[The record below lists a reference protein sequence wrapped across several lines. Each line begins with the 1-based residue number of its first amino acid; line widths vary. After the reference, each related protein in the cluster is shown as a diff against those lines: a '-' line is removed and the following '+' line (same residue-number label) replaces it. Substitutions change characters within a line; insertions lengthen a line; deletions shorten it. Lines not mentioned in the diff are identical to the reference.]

1 MSILVSTSTNIDDY
15 EILIRK
21 RGEGKYASYCPQLN
35 IMLTGFNPEIPVHVQ
50 VYNSIGKVIYSQK
63 VITNSFETNI
73 LKLNNSDLS
82 LGMYYVLVQ
91 YNSNKFIRKL
101 IVTQ

>member
-35 IMLTGFNPEIPVHVQ
+35 IMLTGYEHVEVQ
-50 VYNSIGKVIYSQK
+50 NKMLDHIENHIKDMKISQ
-63 VITNSFETNI
+63 N
-73 LKLNNSDLS
+73 
-82 LGMYYVLVQ
+82 
-91 YNSNKFIRKL
+91 
-101 IVTQ
+101 